1 MQMDIAASL
10 SWNRSPQEISLPR
23 WEAVT
28 RKAIALMRTA
38 GAGPALADHECALA
52 IACRLIETPPPARVE
67 DCVAALVV
75 SHHNLADLW
84 TERGDADGAAAHL
97 CRAHETLLALA
108 FDDGRDACLRRAALR
123 HLRETHLA
131 LVSHAARH
139 GPHARITHA
148 LRQGSLAFER
158 GPVRH

>member
-1 MQMDIAASL
+1 MHMDIAASL

-28 RKAIALMRTA
+28 RKAIALMRSA

-52 IACRLIETPPPARVE
+52 IACRLIDAPPSGRAQ

-84 TERGDADGAAAHL
+84 RARGDTGGAAAHL
-97 CRAHETLLALA
+97 CRAHEALLALA
-108 FDDGRDACLRRAALR
+108 SDDGRDACLRQAALR

-131 LVSHAARH
+131 LVAHAARH
-139 GPHARITHA
+139 GPHDRITRA
-148 LRQGSLAFER
+148 LRQGMLAFER
-158 GPVRH
+158 GPARH